1 MPTERKERTVTTEDY
16 AGEELVTLAKPGEQR
31 DVTLVTA
38 AGPIRFLEG
47 RAHDVPL
54 SVARELAGPGWVL
67 ELPVKL
73 KASDERNEA

>member
-1 MPTERKERTVTTEDY
+1 MTTEDY
-16 AGEELVTLAKPGEQR
+16 AGEPLVSLAKPGEER
-31 DVTLVTA
+31 DVILVTA

-54 SVARELAGPGWVL
+54 SVARELAGPGWTIEPL
-67 ELPVKL
+67 VKL